1 MRRRGTRAR
10 APRREA
16 REQTPAA
23 AASTAPAPVEPPWRW
38 PMTLK
43 ANNKVTSD
51 ACIAPGAKALPDVTL
66 PNRLRV
72 QGPDGHSRLVGVKFL
87 VGPEGR
93 TTVWASARLVRELAP
108 HEDNPTETQVKAKPA
123 SKMDVF
129 IYTHGKAQR
138 KIVVAGFVLVGA
150 LVGAVAA
157 FAADKDGLA
166 GALAVLVVV
175 CVVAVAVFVNA
186 AFDALATEC

>member
-1 MRRRGTRAR
+1 V
-10 APRREA
+10 

-23 AASTAPAPVEPPWRW
+23 AASTAPAAPPAPVKPWRW

-51 ACIAPGAKALPDVTL
+51 ACIAPGAKALPGVKL

-72 QGPDGHSRLVGVKFL
+72 QGPDGHSRLVRVKFL
-87 VGPEGR
+87 VGPEDR
-93 TTVWASARLVRELAP
+93 TTVWASAGLVRELAP

-129 IYTHGKAQR
+129 IYTRGKAQR

-157 FAADKDGLA
+157 FAADKDALA
-166 GALAVLVVV
+166 GALAVFVVV
-175 CVVAVAVFVNA
+175 CVVAVAVFVDA